1 MSDVYVEYLVVK
13 KSTAKDLLIK
23 IGLYI
28 AAFLIAAVSLV
39 FLMPIGAG
47 GLSLLLACGAFYGA
61 YYVGSSRNQEYEYI
75 VTNGEMDVDCIMARR
90 KRKRLITVKV
100 KDFEAIGVYKPEEHR
115 NKTYQTRI
123 MACDSED
130 SKNVWYVVVHHK
142 TMGSTLV
149 VFNATARTLEAFR
162 TFMPRLL
169 LNDFNRARMES
180 GLMR

>member
-1 MSDVYVEYLVVK
+1 MSDVFVEYLVVK
-13 KSTAKDLLIK
+13 KSTGKDILMK
-23 IGLYI
+23 IGLYFAAVLI
-28 AAFLIAAVSLV
+28 AFLSIV

-47 GLSLLLACGAFYGA
+47 GISLLLACGAIYGA
-61 YYVGSSRNQEYEYI
+61 YYLGSSLNKEFEYI

-100 KDFEAIGVYKPEEHR
+100 KDFEAIGPYKPEQHK

-123 MACDSED
+123 IACDSED

-169 LNDFNRARMES
+169 LNDFNRARMDA